1 MKITRR
7 LVVGTTVVLGLI
19 ALVAYGVT
27 RRPVVQVAP
36 ARRGDLTASLSAT
49 GVVESFQ
56 ASVAPKFVGRVEEVL
71 VQEGDRVEVGQTLA
85 RLAAAQELAAL
96 REREASL
103 EAAKA
108 QAARAAAALAQ
119 ERSASTARI
128 ALADAALKAARARL
142 QELKAGSRPQE
153 IERARQ
159 AVAAAEAEA
168 ALASAD
174 YERIRELQEQGAIS
188 RAEADR
194 ARTQSARADSAL
206 AEAREQL
213 SLLEEGARTEQI
225 AAAESGVA
233 AAEAELATAQ
243 AAAGQVE
250 VLERSLAA
258 ARAVVLQAEAAVAA
272 AASVAAEAELQAP
285 ISGRVARR
293 YVDAGDLAGPQ
304 SPAFLITD
312 AGKVWVTAEVDEE
325 DLALVYEGQRVEV
338 AAESLA
344 EPVPGTVVQV
354 GPAAFARGLQQ
365 VRAKIVRCRIRLD
378 GEDDLLRPGMEVD
391 VHGSRTLAQ
400 DALVIPLEA
409 IVESSEGQSVFV
421 VRGGVVARQQIT
433 IERRTYREVEVSSGL
448 SEGERVVVS
457 GTGDLRDGQRV
468 RASSG

>member
-1 MKITRR
+1 MRITRR
-7 LVVGTTVVLGLI
+7 LVVVIVVALGLT
-19 ALVAYGVT
+19 ALVAYGAT
-27 RRPVVQVAP
+27 RRPVVQVVAVH
-36 ARRGDLTASLSAT
+36 RGDLTASLSAT
-49 GVVESFQ
+49 GAVESFQ
-56 ASVAPKFVGRVEEVL
+56 AAVSPKFLGRVEEVL
-71 VQEGDRVEVGQTLA
+71 VEEGDRVEVGQTLA
-85 RLAAAQELAAL
+85 QLTATQELAAL
-96 REREASL
+96 REREAFL

-108 QAARAAAALAQ
+108 EAARAGAALAQ
-119 ERSASTARI
+119 ERSASQARI
-128 ALADAALKAARARL
+128 ARAEAALNAARARL
-142 QELKAGSRPQE
+142 QELEAGFRPQE

-168 ALASAD
+168 ALAAAD
-174 YERIRELQEQGAIS
+174 YERIRELHEQGAIS

-194 ARTQSARADSAL
+194 ARTQSVRADSAL

-258 ARAVVLQAEAAVAA
+258 ARAAVLQAEAAVAA
-272 AASVAAEAELQAP
+272 AASVAAEAEMQAP

-312 AGKVWVTAEVDEE
+312 TGRLWVTAEVDEE

-338 AAESLA
+338 TAESLA
-344 EPVPGTVVQV
+344 EPVGGTVVQV
-354 GPAAFARGLQQ
+354 GPAAFSRGLQQ
-365 VRAKIVRCRIRLD
+365 VRAKVVRCRIRLD

-421 VRGGVVARQQIT
+421 VRGGAVARQQIT
-433 IERRTYREVEVSSGL
+433 IGRRTYREVEVTSGL
-448 SEGERVVVS
+448 SEGDEVVVS
-457 GTGDLRDGQRV
+457 GTGDLRDGKRV
-468 RASSG
+468 RANTG

>member
-7 LVVGTTVVLGLI
+7 LAVGMVAALGLI

-27 RRPVVQVAP
+27 RRPVVQVVP
-36 ARRGDLTASLSAT
+36 VRRGDLTASLSAT
-49 GVVESFQ
+49 GVVESLQ
-56 ASVAPKFVGRVEEVL
+56 AAVAPKFVGRVEEVL
-71 VQEGDRVEVGQTLA
+71 VEEGDRVEVGQTLA

-96 REREASL
+96 RERQASL

-128 ALADAALKAARARL
+128 ARAQAALKAAQARL
-142 QELKAGSRPQE
+142 QELKSGSRPQE
-153 IERARQ
+153 VERARQ

-168 ALASAD
+168 ALAAAD
-174 YERIRELQEQGAIS
+174 YERIRELHEQGAIS

-194 ARTQSARADSAL
+194 ARTQSTRAESAL
-206 AEAREQL
+206 GEARQQL
-213 SLLEEGARTEQI
+213 SLLEEGARAEQI
-225 AAAESGVA
+225 TAAESGVV
-233 AAEAELATAQ
+233 AAEAELAAAK

-258 ARAVVLQAEAAVAA
+258 ARAAVLQAEAAVAA
-272 AASVAAEAELQAP
+272 AASVAAEAGLQAP

-304 SPAFLITD
+304 SPAFLITG

-338 AAESLA
+338 TAESLA
-344 EPVPGTVVQV
+344 EPVPGTVAQV
-354 GPAAFARGLQQ
+354 GAAAFARGLQQ

-378 GEDDLLRPGMEVD
+378 GENELLRPGMEVD

-409 IVESSEGQSVFV
+409 IVESSERRSVFV
-421 VRGGVVARQQIT
+421 VAGGAAARQEIT
-433 IERRTYREVEVSSGL
+433 VGRRTYREVEVTSGL
-448 SEGERVVVS
+448 SEGDEVVVS

-468 RASSG
+468 RANSG

>member
-7 LVVGTTVVLGLI
+7 LVVGIVVAVGLT
-19 ALVAYGVT
+19 ALVVYAVT
-27 RRPVVQVAP
+27 RRQTVQVVP
-36 ARRGDLTASLSAT
+36 VRRGDLTASLSAT

-56 ASVAPKFVGRVEEVL
+56 AAVAPKFVGRVEEVL
-71 VQEGDRVEVGQTLA
+71 VEEGDRVEVGQKLA

-96 REREASL
+96 RERQASL

-119 ERSASTARI
+119 ERSASQARI
-128 ALADAALKAARARL
+128 ARAEAALKAAQARL
-142 QELKAGSRPQE
+142 QELRAGSRPQE
-153 IERARQ
+153 VERARQ

-168 ALASAD
+168 ELAAAD
-174 YERIRELQEQGAIS
+174 YERVRELHEQGALS

-194 ARTQSARADSAL
+194 SKARLTAAQSALR
-206 AEAREQL
+206 EAREQL
-213 SLLEEGARTEQI
+213 SLLEEGARAEQI
-225 AAAESGVA
+225 EAAESEVS
-233 AAEAELATAQ
+233 AAEAGLATAK

-258 ARAVVLQAEAAVAA
+258 AQAAVLQAEAAVAA
-272 AASVAAEAELQAP
+272 AASVAGEAEMQAP

-304 SPAFLITD
+304 SPAFLITNTD
-312 AGKVWVTAEVDEE
+312 KVWVTAEVDEE
-325 DLALVYEGQRVEV
+325 DLALIYEGQQVEV
-338 AAESLA
+338 TAESLA
-344 EPVPGTVVQV
+344 KPVPGTVVHV

-378 GEDDLLRPGMEVD
+378 GESGLLRPGMEVD

-409 IVESSEGQSVFV
+409 VVESSEGQSVFV
-421 VRGGVVARQQIT
+421 VAGGSATRQEIAVG
-433 IERRTYREVEVSSGL
+433 RRTYREVEVTSGL
-448 SEGERVVVS
+448 SEGDEVVVS
-457 GTGDLRDGQRV
+457 GTRDLHEGQRV
-468 RASSG
+468 RATPG